1 MRLMLSR
8 GNVVSTPAKVR
19 ALAPSHAAGCIADC
33 WCWGRIFLSWA
44 LVCSFMSPILYVVDT
59 REDEV
64 HFIKAKDGWRITL
77 SRYRAAG
84 SMVGERKQ
92 STTAPVILC
101 HGAFA
106 NRHTYDLG
114 EGHSSLA
121 VHLAKMGHD
130 VWVLEL
136 RGHGRSYPKP
146 TWLQTFLAQGRNE
159 GGSWSIM
166 KYIDNDLPAAV
177 NYVRN
182 HTHAKK
188 VHWVGHSMG
197 GVVIYSWLGLHKG
210 NTQDFASIVT
220 IGSALDHSKHH
231 NNELDKGKK
240 PANMNS
246 TYHSLYVPK
255 GLRSPGPAP
264 FRWACTL
271 FAPIGG
277 GMWDMFVGFQY
288 SASSIEP
295 LSVKKLLANNF
306 ESEPWQV
313 VFEIH
318 TIFSKKYGMLHPQT
332 KQPLLPQLN
341 ASLPVPLLAI
351 AGECDLQFTPA
362 AVARTARQLAAS
374 DSSQHV
380 KVHVAGAGTDTCY
393 GHYDMLMGVRAPEH
407 VFEPIHT
414 WLREVD
420 EGQHWYSAEQLA
432 QCQTARKA
440 AGGGSGAEWLPPQS
454 PESEALHVKPAGGGD
469 DEGGNAR
476 KGARHPDTQRPAA
489 SSPKSHGRDESAENA
504 PNVRPGGGSKEEG
517 ATGEESGEVKKKK
530 NRQSGQKEK
539 ASM

>member
-1 MRLMLSR
+1 
-8 GNVVSTPAKVR
+8 
-19 ALAPSHAAGCIADC
+19 
-33 WCWGRIFLSWA
+33 
-44 LVCSFMSPILYVVDT
+44 MSPILYVVDT

-114 EGHSSLA
+114 VGHSSLA
-121 VHLAKMGHD
+121 VHLAQMGHD

-277 GMWDMFVGFQY
+277 GLFDMFVGFQY
-288 SASSIEP
+288 SKSSIEP
-295 LSVKKLLANNF
+295 LSVKKPLANNF

-380 KVHVAGAGTDTCY
+380 KVLVAGAGTDTCY

-420 EGQHWYSAEQLA
+420 EGQHWYSPEQLA
-432 QCQTARKA
+432 QCQTARKV
-440 AGGGSGAEWLPPQS
+440 AGGGSGASWLPPQS
-454 PESEALHVKPAGGGD
+454 PQLEVTGDGEYVRPSRGDKEDGGKV
-469 DEGGNAR
+469 R
-476 KGARHPDTQRPAA
+476 TGARLGDTPGPVA
-489 SSPKSHGRDESAENA
+489 SSAKSPGREESAELRPEPAKHVLTDAQNM
-504 PNVRPGGGSKEEG
+504 RPGGGGKEEG
-517 ATGEESGEVKKKK
+517 APREESGEVKKKK